1 MFKLVKFNPYLVGIN
16 LLMIL
21 IGYVIVTPSLKYPYS
36 LTRNRRLWAYI
47 LLMLFCMAAF
57 WGSDYFHIYDDY
69 NELVSDGWELEYVY
83 HLIAKYLAPNNY
95 FLWRFIV
102 WGCASLLVVK
112 TFERV
117 KIKQDLAICFF
128 VMIWMLWFSYA
139 RVSLAMAMAFYGLAI
154 FSTSRTS
161 LFSWLQGL
169 IFLLSSLFFHKSAGF
184 IVIVSLLALLLPY
197 KGNKRWLVILF
208 SFPLLIYLFRAYLS
222 DFLIGD
228 ISSNNEEISSYI
240 ARGQNYMNSDNYVQ
254 GIGYLIGQL
263 LERVPYYMIFISSI
277 TLLVRH
283 NNLVKNDSVKVFM
296 KAIVLL
302 ILIASVFA
310 FDVSLNTQLINERFM
325 RFSFIPSC
333 ILLTYFWSNGIYP
346 KWQKWTFNIAW
357 IGTLYQ
363 ISYMLYCSM
372 LYKGV

>member
-1 MFKLVKFNPYLVGIN
+1 MFKFVKFNPYLVGIN

-21 IGYVIVTPSLKYPYS
+21 IGYVIVTPALKYPYS

-47 LLMLFCMAAF
+47 LLVVFCMAAF

-69 NELVSDGWELEYVY
+69 SVLVSDGWELEYVY
-83 HLIAKYLAPNNY
+83 HLIAKYLAPNSY

-117 KIKQDLAICFF
+117 NLKQDLAICFF
-128 VMIWMLWFSYA
+128 IMIWMLWFSYA

-154 FSTSRTS
+154 ISTSRTS
-161 LFSWLQGL
+161 LFSRLHGL
-169 IFLLSSLFFHKSAGF
+169 IFLLASLFFHKSAGF

-197 KGNKRWLVILF
+197 KGNKKWLIILV
-208 SFPLLIYLFRAYLS
+208 SFPLLIYLFRVYLS

-228 ISSNNEEISSYI
+228 ISSDNEEISSYI

-263 LERVPYYMIFISSI
+263 FERVPYYMIFVTSI
-277 TLLVRH
+277 TLLVRK
-283 NNLVKNDSVKVFM
+283 NNLIKNDSVKVFI
-296 KAIVLL
+296 KTIVLL
-302 ILIASVFA
+302 ILVASVFA
-310 FDVSLNTQLINERFM
+310 FDVSLNTQLIYERFM